1 MITGCD
7 LMKKIFTTFLVSAFF
22 GNGLA
27 SAQSKDISVHS
38 TTTAGPQS
46 RYEIVQSTLAA
57 RWTFRLDKVCGA
69 IGQIASTPND
79 GVIWELMFVSG
90 LPRCSN
96 DGKVRYQI
104 FTSGL
109 AARHTFLINTET
121 GKSWQVR
128 TSKDVRGVETTAWFP
143 FEEQ

>member
-1 MITGCD
+1 M
-7 LMKKIFTTFLVSAFF
+7 MKIYTALLISVLF

-27 SAQSKDISVHS
+27 NGQSRDISVHS
-38 TTTAGPQS
+38 ATTSASQS

-57 RWTFRLDKVCGA
+57 RWTFRLDKVCGTVS
-69 IGQIASTPND
+69 QIASTPNE
-79 GVIWELMFVSG
+79 GVIWDLMLVSG
-90 LPRCSN
+90 LPRCNN

-128 TSKDVRGVETTAWFP
+128 TSKDARGVEITAWFP
-143 FEEQ
+143 FEE